1 MRGWTFL
8 GISTSDLAADRIP
21 LPMKFED
28 SAGEMTPTTE
38 RSRDGGHAPRPRMP
52 AKRIRDF
59 LGRQSLGGGGL
70 LGGVVALRCRALSN
84 VSWVEHGSIGERDSL
99 PLDRRP
105 ARGGQASEE

>member
-59 LGRQSLGGGGL
+59 LGRQSLGGGGHSRWGSRSADRGRGIVMKQSGTVQNSRFL
-70 LGGVVALRCRALSN
+70 IFQGGL
-84 VSWVEHGSIGERDSL
+84 
-99 PLDRRP
+99 
-105 ARGGQASEE
+105 